1 MRKYFVIFCI
11 GSLLLIS
18 SCILVSCGPEP
29 TYQELKQ
36 EHEDGKSL
44 VGGLILGVVL
54 VGGFIWFVKSHQK
67 NE

>member
-1 MRKYFVIFCI
+1 
-11 GSLLLIS
+11 LLIS
-18 SCILVSCGPEP
+18 SCILVGCGPEP